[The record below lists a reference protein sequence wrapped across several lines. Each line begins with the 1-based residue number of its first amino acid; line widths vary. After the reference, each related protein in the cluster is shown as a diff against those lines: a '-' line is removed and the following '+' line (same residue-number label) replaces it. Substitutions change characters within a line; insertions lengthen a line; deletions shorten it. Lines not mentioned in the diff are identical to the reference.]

1 MWHIEPS
8 AGLHVAVKTSP
19 GQSRHEECADRGYV
33 PVVPSESRRDLPPI
47 RVGERR
53 TLSARIE
60 GAVLRV
66 EVDGA
71 LAWRGTL
78 PAEAFAFDGPVGI
91 RTDNGRFAVDLRVA
105 EDRASR

>member
-1 MWHIEPS
+1 
-8 AGLHVAVKTSP
+8 
-19 GQSRHEECADRGYV
+19 
-33 PVVPSESRRDLPPI
+33 
-47 RVGERR
+47 
-53 TLSARIE
+53 
-60 GAVLRV
+60 VLRV

-105 EDRASR
+105 GR